1 MNTPVSWWP
10 FILLALGAFWLNFLS
25 YSLGH
30 GRKFIKDAPSA
41 CRIRSHKS
49 FWYETGNVLNK
60 CWKETKA
67 IVLMYFLPE
76 VLFKKIKTALR
87 IAFSWIV
94 KKKKKKTAFRIA
106 IFRPATGNRL
116 VFFFGLTWKSTPSK
130 GLGTTHKYLQGGL
143 MQNERLLNFLTLV
156 RGGLEKY
163 HHKFSSGNWV
173 YMIFYGVD
181 T

>member
-1 MNTPVSWWP
+1 MSFLCQNIRHWN
-10 FILLALGAFWLNFLS
+10 FILLKWTDYVTHLFLDDHLFYKHS
-25 YSLGH
+25 VHFDWIFFHIWCSLGH

-41 CRIRSHKS
+41 CRTKWSHKS

-94 KKKKKKTAFRIA
+94 KKKKKKNAFRIA

-116 VFFFGLTWKSTPSK
+116 VFFLA
-130 GLGTTHKYLQGGL
+130 
-143 MQNERLLNFLTLV
+143 LV
-156 RGGLEKY
+156 
-163 HHKFSSGNWV
+163 
-173 YMIFYGVD
+173 
-181 T
+181 